1 MRPYGTGCETVRS
14 RRLGSMPARSDLLD
28 HGDVGA
34 RREGALNLPGH
45 SRARSRPRAWVRAI
59 SLSQT
64 DTDWFVVAP
73 NRAAIRQRGANVSE
87 TPSSA
92 SPGSASIP

>member
-64 DTDWFVVAP
+64 DTDWFVVAT
-73 NRAAIRQRGANVSE
+73 NRSPLRHRSATVSE
-87 TPSSA
+87 TTPPPSPR
-92 SPGSASIP
+92 SPTI